1 MKMNAVTVFCGSKP
15 GADPEYMKAA
25 QDLGAQL
32 AKNSISLIYG
42 GGNKGMMGAVAN
54 ACLDAGGRVVAQ
66 KGTPILSSIKTCNV
80 FTTKYNL
87 AVAPNVLDNTK
98 KEAPVLYALKP
109 KRVSK

>member
-1 MKMNAVTVFCGSKP
+1 MT
-15 GADPEYMKAA
+15 
-25 QDLGAQL
+25 
-32 AKNSISLIYG
+32 
-42 GGNKGMMGAVAN
+42 
-54 ACLDAGGRVVAQ
+54 RVVAQ